1 MDDQQTHHKTQLEQT
16 SFLAL
21 VAAVSVLLGVIVWP
35 FFSPLLWA
43 ALAAVMFRPL
53 YRWVLVKVSGRMNA
67 AAGITLLIIT
77 FAVLLPALFIGGLVI
92 EEAVTLVAAFQEGE
106 IGVVAWFN
114 TVYGL
119 LPQAA
124 RNLIDNSGWTD
135 LAIIQTRV
143 RDLIGESA
151 GLIAQQAVAVGSGA
165 LGFFLSFSVG
175 LYVTYFLLRDGKR
188 VSETILSS
196 LPLERSIADRLA
208 DRFLS
213 IVRATVKGSLVVGV
227 VQGALGATTFW
238 IAGIPS
244 ALLFGVVMAILS
256 LIPAVGTA
264 LVWLPAAIYLLAVGE
279 IWQGVFVLFSGALII
294 GMADNFLRPILVGR
308 DTGIPDWI
316 ILVTTLGGIA
326 FAGFSGIVLGPLVAG
341 LFLAS
346 WSILQEQRA
355 EGEADIPHST
365 ADY

>member
-1 MDDQQTHHKTQLEQT
+1 MSDPQTHHKTQLEQI

-21 VAAVSVLLGVIVWP
+21 VAAVSILLGVIVWP
-35 FFSPLLWA
+35 FFQPLLWA

-53 YRWVLVKVSGRMNA
+53 YRWMLVQVRGRMNA
-67 AAGITLLIIT
+67 AAGITLLIIF
-77 FAVLLPALFIGGLVI
+77 FAVLLPALFIGSLVI
-92 EEAVTLVAAFQEGE
+92 DEALSVVNAFQRGE
-106 IGVVAWFN
+106 FSIVGWFN
-114 TVYGL
+114 TIYSA
-119 LPQAA
+119 LPDSI
-124 RNLIDNSGWTD
+124 RNSLETSGWGN
-135 LAIIQTRV
+135 LSQIQARV
-143 RDLIGESA
+143 RGLFTESA
-151 GLIAQQAVAVGSGA
+151 GIIAQQAVAVGSGA

-175 LYVTYFLLRDGKR
+175 LYISYFLLRDGKR

-196 LPLERSIADRLA
+196 LPLERVIADRLA
-208 DRFLS
+208 ERFLS
-213 IVRATVKGSLVVGV
+213 IVRATIKGSLVVGL
-227 VQGALGATTFW
+227 VQGALGAATFW

-244 ALLFGVVMAILS
+244 AILFGVVMAILS

-264 LVWLPAAIYLLAVGE
+264 LVWLPAALYLLAIGE
-279 IWQGVFVLFSGALII
+279 IWQGLFVLISGTVII
-294 GMADNFLRPILVGR
+294 GMADNVLRPILVGR

-355 EGEADIPHST
+355 EGEADIPHTT

>member
-1 MDDQQTHHKTQLEQT
+1 MTEQQPHHKTQLEQI

-21 VAAVSVLLGVIVWP
+21 ITAVSILLGIIVWP
-35 FFSPLLWA
+35 FFQPLLWA

-53 YRWVLVKVSGRMNA
+53 YRWVLVKVRGRMNA
-67 AAGITLLIIT
+67 AAGITLLIIF
-77 FAVLLPALFIGGLVI
+77 FAVLLPALFIGSLVI
-92 EEAVTLVAAFQEGE
+92 DETVSVIAAFQRGD
-106 IGVVAWFN
+106 IDIVGWFN
-114 TVYGL
+114 TIYGA
-119 LPQAA
+119 LPETIRVSAET
-124 RNLIDNSGWTD
+124 SGWTD
-135 LAIIQTRV
+135 LTQLQERARS
-143 RDLIGESA
+143 LLAESA
-151 GLIAQQAVAVGSGA
+151 GIIAQQAVAVGSGA

-175 LYVTYFLLRDGKR
+175 LYVSYFLLRDGKR
-188 VSETILSS
+188 VSETLLSS
-196 LPLERSIADRLA
+196 LPLERAIADRLA

-213 IVRATVKGSLVVGV
+213 IVRATIKGSLVVGL
-227 VQGALGATTFW
+227 VQGALGAVTFW

-244 ALLFGVVMAILS
+244 AILFGVVMAILS

-264 LVWLPAAIYLLAVGE
+264 LVWLPAAIYLLAVGD
-279 IWQGVFVLFSGALII
+279 IWQGAFVLFSGALII
-294 GMADNFLRPILVGR
+294 GMADNVLRPILVGR

-316 ILVTTLGGIA
+316 ILITTLGGIA